1 MLMQTLASHSVA
13 VIPVHNEASTI
24 AAIVRATHTYVPVIV
39 VDDASDDGSGQRAAA
54 AGATVLTLPR
64 HHGKGVALRH
74 GFAAALRCGAQHV
87 ITLDGDGQHDPHD
100 IPRFLTASCRW
111 RGSIIIG
118 NRLAVSTEIPRQRLQ
133 AIQVSSF
140 WINWMAEC
148 HIQDTQSGFRLYP
161 AAMLQSLSLKR
172 GGFLLESEIL
182 LKAGQAGY
190 GMREIPI
197 RPIYRRGQRSHYR
210 PCRDGVLAAA
220 YLCYRGLRFWPRQI
234 SRLFSPGCPA
244 VAGEKEQAWQ
254 HTRVAARATIL
265 LPTLFLVMLAQ
276 LCLRDAMGDM
286 LTPMIRRFY
295 DQRSLSRS
303 VAIVRRAL
311 HDRSQWK
318 RWEFI

>member
-1 MLMQTLASHSVA
+1 M
-13 VIPVHNEASTI
+13 
-24 AAIVRATHTYVPVIV
+24 V
-39 VDDASDDGSGQRAAA
+39 VDDASDDGSGQLAAA

-64 HHGKGVALRH
+64 RHGKGVALRH
-74 GFAAALRCGAQHV
+74 GFAAALHCAAQNI

-118 NRLAVSTEIPRQRLQ
+118 NRLAVATDIPRQRLQ
-133 AIQVSSF
+133 AIQVGSF

-148 HIQDTQSGFRLYP
+148 NIQDTQSGFRLYP
-161 AAMLQSLSLKR
+161 AAILQSLSLKR

-210 PCRDGVLAAA
+210 PCRDGVLAVA
-220 YLCYRGLRFWPRQI
+220 YLGYRGLRFWPRQI
-234 SRLFSPGCPA
+234 SRLFSPGGAA
-244 VAGEKEQAWQ
+244 VAGGGGYAWQ
-254 HTRVAARATIL
+254 RTHVAARATVL

-276 LCLRDAMGDM
+276 LCRRDAACDM
-286 LTPMIRRFY
+286 LTPIIRRFY

-311 HDRSQWK
+311 HDRSRWK
-318 RWEFI
+318 RWEVI